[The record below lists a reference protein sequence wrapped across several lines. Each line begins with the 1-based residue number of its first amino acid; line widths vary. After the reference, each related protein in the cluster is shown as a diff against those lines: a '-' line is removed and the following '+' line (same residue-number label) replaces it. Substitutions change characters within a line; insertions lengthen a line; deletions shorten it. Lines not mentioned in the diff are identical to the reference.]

1 MLNQKLKIMDFG
13 SAFSEVN
20 WLSVVLAALSAFAIG
35 SLWYSPFLFGKI
47 WQKEIKLSDDDMKNA
62 NMPLI
67 FGSAFILNLVAALVL
82 DLFIGVKATAGFG
95 VIAGFLVGV
104 AWVATSIGIN
114 YLFTRKSLK
123 LYFIDAGYFVLFFPV
138 MGLILGIM

>member
-1 MLNQKLKIMDFG
+1 MDFG

-20 WLSVVLAALSAFAIG
+20 WISVVVAALSAFAIG
-35 SLWYSPFLFGKI
+35 ALWYSPVLFGNV
-47 WQKEIKLSDDDMKNA
+47 WQKEIKLSADDLKTA

-67 FGSAFILNLVAALVL
+67 FGSAFVLNLVAALVL
-82 DLFIGVKATAGFG
+82 DMFIGLEATAGFG
-95 VIAGFLVGV
+95 AMAGFLVGI

-138 MGLILGIM
+138 MGFILGIM